1 MPCVRLLSVA
11 IAFLV
16 ACAQAGAP
24 GPGIDSDRAMTFMTR
39 IAKPRPV
46 GQTSETVAAI
56 ENELRAIGVA
66 YEEQTPGVVEL
77 PAIELLGTQFRERH
91 AIAVMDPNI
100 VVRFGEGKALLV
112 MAHYDSVA
120 GSPGA
125 CDNAAAVA
133 ILVELARVLH
143 EHPPTQAVIL
153 AFTAGEEVGL
163 AGAEAL
169 ADRIDVDFAIALDL
183 VGGDGPLVMN
193 GASTLIGRA
202 ELTWLRDAADSAGVE
217 LTAPLPHRVISRW
230 WPQAERSDH
239 GPFTLRGVRAVHFY
253 NRGND
258 GEWLD
263 SAYHSARDVPSR
275 VHPESVAAVGRFVRE
290 LAMSRVPRHDGDGVW
305 LAGLV
310 VPRWILIA
318 LELLLA
324 ASTLVLFRTRQPS
337 ESGSGLLLGGASY
350 AVATAITIALL
361 QLLQP
366 FAGAWIFAPLPW
378 LVAAALICIG
388 TFGLITRIVGRVK
401 RWTGAHR
408 YRVLATLLCLVTG
421 LGVLAIGAPELAWI
435 WLVAAAAIAA
445 LPAPFAL
452 VISLLP
458 AVLVLQPLQ
467 LREASWNGFL
477 PPSLPIA
484 GVVSLLLVPPVATGA
499 WWFRSRRTH
508 IGPLGTLVLTVGWGL
523 LVIGGLVVAVTQQP
537 PCSAAEFDRF
547 HLACDRV

>member
-1 MPCVRLLSVA
+1 MRLFNVA
-11 IAFLV
+11 LAFLV
-16 ACAQAGAP
+16 ACSVGAP
-24 GPGIDSDRAMTFMTR
+24 GPGIDTDRAMAFMTR

-46 GQTSETVAAI
+46 GHTRETVAAI
-56 ENELRAIGVA
+56 ESELHAIGVEYA
-66 YEEQTPGVVEL
+66 EHTPGVVEI
-77 PAIELLGTQFRERH
+77 PAIELLGTQFRERR

-100 VVRFGEGKALLV
+100 IVRFGEGKALLV

-169 ADRIDVDFAIALDL
+169 ADKLGDDVEFATALDL

-202 ELTWLRDAADSAGVE
+202 ELAWLGDTADAAGVD

-263 SAYHSARDVPSR
+263 AAYHSARDVPAR
-275 VHPESVAAVGRFVRE
+275 VHRQSVDEVGRFVRA
-290 LAMSRVPRHDGDGVW
+290 LAMSRIPAHDGDGVW
-305 LAGLV
+305 LGGLI
-310 VPRWILIA
+310 VPRWMLIA

-324 ASTLVLFRTRQPS
+324 LSTLTLFRTRAPS
-337 ESGSGLLLGGASY
+337 ESGGGLLLGGASY
-350 AVATAITIALL
+350 ASATIITISLVHV
-361 QLLQP
+361 LQP
-366 FAGAWIFAPLPW
+366 FAGAWLFAPVPW
-378 LVAAALICIG
+378 LIATALMLLG
-388 TFGLITRIVGRVK
+388 TFGLITRVVGRVR
-401 RWTGAHR
+401 RWTGARR
-408 YRVLATLLCLVTG
+408 YRVLAALLCLVSG
-421 LGVLAIGAPELAWI
+421 LLVLAIGAPELAWI
-435 WLVAAAAIAA
+435 WLVAAAAIAT
-445 LPAPFAL
+445 LPAPLAL
-452 VISLLP
+452 VFSLLP

-484 GVVSLLLVPPVATGA
+484 GVVSLLLVPAVSTGA
-499 WWFRSRRTH
+499 WWLRSRRTH

-523 LVIGGLVVAVTQQP
+523 LLIGALVVAVTRDP
-537 PCSAAEFDRF
+537 PCSALEFEQF